1 MPSLLFIFKPKLNLT
16 SMTDQKNNPLNIE
29 LTEDVA
35 QGNYANLAIITHSA
49 SEFILDF
56 VRVMPGLP
64 KAKVQT
70 RVILTPDHAK
80 RLLLALKDN
89 VAKFESN
96 HGPIKVGEMNS
107 GIPPFPMNFG
117 GGQA

>member
-1 MPSLLFIFKPKLNLT
+1 MNEMSEKK
-16 SMTDQKNNPLNIE
+16 NPLNIE
-29 LTEDVA
+29 LTEEIA

-80 RLLLALKDN
+80 RLLAALKDN
-89 VAKFESN
+89 IAKFESN
-96 HGPIKVGEMNS
+96 HGPIKVGEASTGM
-107 GIPPFPMNFG
+107 PPFPMNFG

>member
-1 MPSLLFIFKPKLNLT
+1 MSEK
-16 SMTDQKNNPLNIE
+16 KNNPLNIE
-29 LTEDVA
+29 LTEEVA
-35 QGNYANLAIITHSA
+35 QGNYANLAVITHSA

-80 RLLLALKDN
+80 RLLMALKDN
-89 VAKFESN
+89 VSKFENS
-96 HGPIKVGEMNS
+96 HGTIKVGETNPT
-107 GIPPFPMNFG
+107 IPPFPMNFG

>member
-1 MPSLLFIFKPKLNLT
+1 
-16 SMTDQKNNPLNIE
+16 MTENKKNPLNIE
-29 LTEDVA
+29 LTEEIA
-35 QGNYANLAIITHSA
+35 QGNYANLAIITHSS

-96 HGPIKVGEMNS
+96 HGTINVGDMNS

>member
-1 MPSLLFIFKPKLNLT
+1 
-16 SMTDQKNNPLNIE
+16 MTEQKNNPLNIE

-96 HGPIKVGEMNS
+96 HGPIKVGEMNWE
-107 GIPPFPMNFG
+107 FPHSL
-117 GGQA
+117 

>member
-1 MPSLLFIFKPKLNLT
+1 MSEKK
-16 SMTDQKNNPLNIE
+16 NPLNIE
-29 LTEDVA
+29 LTEEIA

-80 RLLLALKDN
+80 RLLVALKDN
-89 VAKFESN
+89 VAKFESQ
-96 HGPIKVGEMNS
+96 HGTIKVGKTNPGM
-107 GIPPFPMNFG
+107 PPFPMNFG

>member
-1 MPSLLFIFKPKLNLT
+1 
-16 SMTDQKNNPLNIE
+16 MTENKKNPLNIE
-29 LTEDVA
+29 LSEEIA

-80 RLLLALKDN
+80 RLLMALKDN
-89 VAKFESN
+89 VAKFEN
-96 HGPIKVGEMNS
+96 IHGTIKVGESNPGM
-107 GIPPFPMNFG
+107 PPFPMNFG

>member
-1 MPSLLFIFKPKLNLT
+1 MAENKK
-16 SMTDQKNNPLNIE
+16 NPLNIE
-29 LTEDVA
+29 LNEEVA

-80 RLLLALKDN
+80 RLLMALKDN
-89 VAKFESN
+89 ISKFEAN
-96 HGPIKVGEMNS
+96 HGTIKVGEVNP
-107 GIPPFPMNFG
+107 GVPPFPMNFG

>member
-1 MPSLLFIFKPKLNLT
+1 
-16 SMTDQKNNPLNIE
+16 MTDNKKNPLNIE
-29 LTEDVA
+29 LSEEVA

-80 RLLLALKDN
+80 RLLMALKDN
-89 VAKFESN
+89 VTKFESA
-96 HGPIKVGEMNS
+96 HGTIKVGESNPGM
-107 GIPPFPMNFG
+107 PPFPMNFG